1 MVSWHQKLMAG
12 SEPLIQEAD
21 PPITKLEVEL
31 EMAEKDGPP
40 PKKKQ
45 KKPSS
50 LFQLTQFQVE

>member
-1 MVSWHQKLMAG
+1 MVSWHQKLMDG

-40 PKKKQ
+40 PQ
-45 KKPSS
+45 KKTKKNIKSFPTNTIPS
-50 LFQLTQFQVE
+50 